1 MIRTVQLV
9 RLAGGVLA
17 VLVLVAVI
25 LVRRGFVPELVAL
38 LEVVVVQ
45 SLPLPGLNGLV
56 LAGLRGRLLAGVLVD
71 LGLLELQGLAVAL
84 DLVISQ
90 WVLQALPQA
99 FLVVA

>member
-1 MIRTVQLV
+1 
-9 RLAGGVLA
+9 
-17 VLVLVAVI
+17 
-25 LVRRGFVPELVAL
+25 RGFVPELVAL